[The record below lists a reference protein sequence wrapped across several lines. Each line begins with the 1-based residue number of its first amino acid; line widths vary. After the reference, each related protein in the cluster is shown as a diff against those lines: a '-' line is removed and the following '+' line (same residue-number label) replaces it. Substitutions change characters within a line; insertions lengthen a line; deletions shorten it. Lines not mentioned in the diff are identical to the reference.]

1 MLTEPGDWVVVE
13 SPPSTAPQAIERL
26 KLKVVEIPVIPGWA
40 SIRPAGRRPCP
51 APRQGVLADGQCPA
65 PLGHTMPDE
74 HKQALMAL
82 LNRHQVPLVEDD
94 VYAGALCRA

>member
-1 MLTEPGDWVVVE
+1 M
-13 SPPSTAPQAIERL
+13 
-26 KLKVVEIPVIPGWA
+26 IPGWA
-40 SIRPAGRRPCP
+40 SISPCGGPRP
-51 APRQGVLADGQCPA
+51 APRQGVLADGQCAA

-94 VYAGALCRA
+94 VVWRSSMSGVSGQGHHPLGCAGRACCAALTKCLAGLSGSAG